1 MHRLRCPCVDASTA
15 RIDLFIVGIAF
26 VYLAALAFG
35 IHALLHRSIGR
46 GLRWAR
52 RVVLSLA
59 AFGVGC
65 FAYAWRIEPYRLEV
79 THTRVATAK
88 TTRVVRIVQISDVH
102 SDPAPRL
109 EDELPD
115 VIAGEHPDIIVFTG
129 DAINTPRG
137 LDNFRTLMKR
147 LAAIAPTY
155 AVRGNWDIW
164 YWSRLELFD
173 GTGVVELADVAV
185 RAPLSGA
192 DVWIAGVPVG
202 DERKIP
208 RVLATV
214 PASALSVLL
223 FHYPDE
229 IEQASALG
237 VDLYLAGHTHG
248 GQVALPW
255 YGALVTY
262 SRFDKRFE
270 SGRYQIGPTTLYVSR
285 GIGMEGGNAPRI
297 RFCARPEVSVVDL
310 VPR

>member
-1 MHRLRCPCVDASTA
+1 MEEGIA
-15 RIDLFIVGIAF
+15 RVELFLAVVAF

-35 IHALLHRSIGR
+35 IRALVRRPIRR

-52 RVVLSLA
+52 RVTLSLA
-59 AFGVGC
+59 ALGVGC

-88 TTRVVRIVQISDVH
+88 LTRPVRIVQISDVH
-102 SDPAPRL
+102 SDPEQRL
-109 EDELPD
+109 EDRLPD
-115 VIAGEHPDIIVFTG
+115 VIAGEHPDLIVFTG
-129 DAINTPRG
+129 DALNGPGG
-137 LDNFRTLMKR
+137 LDHFRGLMKR

-155 AVRGNWDIW
+155 AVRGNWDVW
-164 YWSRLELFD
+164 YWSQLDLFG
-173 GTGVVELADVAV
+173 GTGAVELTSTAV
-185 RAPLSGA
+185 RAPLTGA
-192 DVWIAGVPVG
+192 EVWIAGVPVEG
-202 DERKIP
+202 QRRIP

-214 PASALSVLL
+214 PAGAISVLL

-229 IEQASALG
+229 IGPASAMG

-255 YGALVTY
+255 YGALLTY

-270 SGRYQIGPTTLYVSR
+270 SGRYQVGATTLYVNR
-285 GIGMEGGNAPRI
+285 GIGMEGGKAPRI
-297 RFCARPEVSVVDL
+297 RFCARPEVSVIDL